1 MAENDVT
8 PQEAESFKAL
18 LAPHRSLSPTGF
30 VLFMAGVGV
39 VSFATGITFLMLG
52 AWPVFGFLGLDVL
65 LVYIAFRLSYRSG
78 RQYEVIDLTR
88 ERLTLTRVDPSGR
101 SEVFTFN
108 PYWVQ
113 VNLEPSHNGHSRL
126 SPPPTAASC
135 RSRASSPTM
144 SGPNSR
150 WCCARLSSKRGAA
163 CPFDSRQLA
172 VPPERDQSQGRAS
185 ADFFS

>member
-1 MAENDVT
+1 MAENDAT

-126 SPPPTAASC
+126 S
-135 RSRASSPTM
+135 
-144 SGPNSR
+144 
-150 WCCARLSSKRGAA
+150 LSSHGRKLPFASFLTDDERAEFAMVLRSALIEARGGL
-163 CPFDSRQLA
+163 PI
-172 VPPERDQSQGRAS
+172 
-185 ADFFS
+185 